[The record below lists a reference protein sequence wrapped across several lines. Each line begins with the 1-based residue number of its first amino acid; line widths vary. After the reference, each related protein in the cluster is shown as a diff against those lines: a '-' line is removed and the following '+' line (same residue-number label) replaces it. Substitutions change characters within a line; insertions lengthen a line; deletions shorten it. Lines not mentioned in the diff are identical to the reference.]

1 MGLATLAVTEV
12 SHGTEQADG
21 GALRGPD
28 SAGPEA
34 RVWAPEASNS
44 AEADGNDSLCHDTP
58 DHTLRDTPSD
68 DAAAG
73 DALDATVEL
82 GADDALDAT
91 IELGADDELDA
102 TVELGDEI
110 ATLAAHLHAA
120 TYRLLTLIA
129 EFDRLRGWEPGGH
142 RSCAH
147 WLAYRTGID
156 LGAAREKVRAAR
168 ALVELPQ
175 ISASMAQG
183 ELSFAKVR
191 ALTRVAKP
199 ESEGDLLE
207 LARCSTAAQLERT
220 VRAWRRLSRWDEQ
233 ELERMRH
240 RSRCFSVFPDEE
252 GMYLVRGRLDPEVGA
267 MLMRAVDAAS
277 DALFRAEVSEE
288 IEPKQRRADA
298 VGLLAEQALAVG
310 FGSGGVQGAEAEGEN
325 TGDGNEGMTL
335 EGEGMAGGSEGAAG
349 VGEGTASVGEGEA
362 DGVEGTGA
370 EGTAAGVEGT
380 AVEDK
385 RAADRKAAGDIP
397 PISGTRAERY
407 QVVLH
412 VEAATLENESEPG
425 RSELEDGTRVSAET
439 SRRLSCDASVVR
451 LGEGPDG
458 SILDVGRKTR
468 TIPPALRRALESRD
482 RGCRFPG
489 CGLRF
494 TDAHHVRHWADGGET
509 KLDNLVLL
517 CRFHHRLVHEE
528 GYTVHFPRGGRVNS
542 PNQRLYFLDPRMRL
556 LPDVPPP
563 APPLPAPL
571 APTPPAP
578 PQPAEALVRANMAR
592 GVEPDFRTSTAR
604 YRREDDVPQT
614 IFIRALEA
622 LEGRGRSPAGV
633 PRAACS

>member
-44 AEADGNDSLCHDTP
+44 AEAETRASALAAPSSAEAEAEDSMCHDTP
-58 DHTLRDTPSD
+58 GDTPSD

-91 IELGADDELDA
+91 IELGADNELDA

-129 EFDRLRGWEPGGH
+129 EFERLRGWEPGGH

-156 LGAAREKVRAAR
+156 LGASREKVRAAR

-298 VGLLAEQALAVG
+298 VGLLAERALAVG

-335 EGEGMAGGSEGAAG
+335 EGEGMAGGSEG
-349 VGEGTASVGEGEA
+349 TASVGEGEA
-362 DGVEGTGA
+362 DGAGGTEAEGTATGDKGTATGDKGTATGA

-385 RAADRKAAGDIP
+385 RAADRKAAGDSRP
-397 PISGTRAERY
+397 SVARER
-407 QVVLH
+407 
-412 VEAATLENESEPG
+412 
-425 RSELEDGTRVSAET
+425 SAIRWYST
-439 SRRLSCDASVVR
+439 SRRPPWRTSRSRGARSSRTGHAFPRKR
-451 LGEGPDG
+451 LGGF
-458 SILDVGRKTR
+458 RATR
-468 TIPPALRRALESRD
+468 A
-482 RGCRFPG
+482 
-489 CGLRF
+489 
-494 TDAHHVRHWADGGET
+494 
-509 KLDNLVLL
+509 
-517 CRFHHRLVHEE
+517 
-528 GYTVHFPRGGRVNS
+528 
-542 PNQRLYFLDPRMRL
+542 
-556 LPDVPPP
+556 
-563 APPLPAPL
+563 
-571 APTPPAP
+571 
-578 PQPAEALVRANMAR
+578 
-592 GVEPDFRTSTAR
+592 
-604 YRREDDVPQT
+604 
-614 IFIRALEA
+614 
-622 LEGRGRSPAGV
+622 
-633 PRAACS
+633 

>member
-1 MGLATLAVTEV
+1 MGLATFAVTEV
-12 SHGTEQADG
+12 SRGTDQAD
-21 GALRGPD
+21 R
-28 SAGPEA
+28 
-34 RVWAPEASNS
+34 WAPEEPAFDSPS
-44 AEADGNDSLCHDTP
+44 ERSVSSGAETTAVTHREPSYAEREAEDSTCDDIP
-58 DHTLRDTPSD
+58 GDTPSD
-68 DAAAG
+68 DAAA
-73 DALDATVEL
+73 
-82 GADDALDAT
+82 
-91 IELGADDELDA
+91 DDELD
-102 TVELGDEI
+102 VLLDLGDEI

-147 WLAYRTGID
+147 WLAFRTGID

-168 ALVELPQ
+168 ALSELPQ
-175 ISASMAQG
+175 ISASMARG

-199 ESEGDLLE
+199 ENEGDLLE

-220 VRAWRRLSRWDEQ
+220 VRAWRRLNRWDEQ

-240 RSRCFSVFPDEE
+240 RSRCFSVFPDED
-252 GMYLVRGRLDPEVGA
+252 GMYVVRGRLDPEVGA

-277 DALFRAEVSEE
+277 DALFRAGTSEE

-298 VGLLAEQALAVG
+298 VGLLAERAMAVG
-310 FGSGGVQGAEAEGEN
+310 FGGGDDA
-325 TGDGNEGMTL
+325 
-335 EGEGMAGGSEGAAG
+335 
-349 VGEGTASVGEGEA
+349 
-362 DGVEGTGA
+362 
-370 EGTAAGVEGT
+370 
-380 AVEDK
+380 
-385 RAADRKAAGDIP
+385 
-397 PISGTRAERY
+397 PISGNRAERY

-412 VEAATLENESEPG
+412 VEAATLEKEGEPG
-425 RSELEDGTRVSAET
+425 RSELEDGTRLSAET

-458 SILDVGRKTR
+458 SLLDVGRKTR

-494 TDAHHVRHWADGGET
+494 TDAHHVRQWADGGAT

-528 GYTVHFPRGGRVNS
+528 GYTLHAPRGGRVNS
-542 PNQRLYFLDPRMRL
+542 PDQRLYFLDPRMRL
-556 LPDVPPP
+556 LSDQPPP
-563 APPLPAPL
+563 
-571 APTPPAP
+571 TPRLSPE
-578 PQPAEALVRANMAR
+578 PAEALMRENEAR
-592 GVEPDFRTSTAR
+592 GVEPDFLTSAAH
-604 YRREDDVPQT
+604 YKREDDIPQT

-622 LEGRGRSPAGV
+622 LEELKPVA
-633 PRAACS
+633 